1 MTIKINYLKKTTT
14 KSTGNIILFTDEKF
28 STNGLKKN
36 LSNSE
41 FTYIND
47 LLKSNDQK
55 KKLFVFEV
63 NSKKK

>member
-47 LLKSNDQK
+47 LLKSNDK
-55 KKLFVFEV
+55 KKKIICF
-63 NSKKK
+63 

>member
-14 KSTGNIILFTDEKF
+14 KSTGNIILITDEKF

-41 FTYIND
+41 FT
-47 LLKSNDQK
+47 
-55 KKLFVFEV
+55 
-63 NSKKK
+63 